1 MGINNIA
8 KIAATVA
15 FLVFANLCYM
25 QTCTAIGSI
34 LATNNTIKDGD
45 TLVSGGG
52 DFALG
57 FFSPQ
62 NSTNRYVGI
71 WYNKIGP
78 EIIVWV
84 ANRDTP
90 LAYSSGII
98 TIDVN
103 GDLVILDGRGGA
115 IWSTNI
121 STLAK
126 IAHAELLYTGNLQL
140 REVDSDNKTKR
151 VLWESFNYPTDTHLP
166 SMKLYVDP
174 KRDDTGQRL
183 TSWRSAS
190 DPSPGNFSMGIDPQK
205 LPQIVI
211 WDGADL
217 RWRSGPWDGRAYL
230 GIPAMAS
237 MTNLNG
243 YNISKNSEGVI
254 EVSYSYFNDS
264 FYTRYVLDSLGML
277 NQFVWVKEKNLSYT
291 FWSGPDN
298 ECDLYGRCGP
308 NGRCSNSSSKIC
320 DCLKG
325 FEPKYSG
332 EWKSGNWSGG
342 CVRSKQLE
350 CEKNGN
356 GSWKGDWFLKMER
369 IKVPDFADSL
379 AGGSLKECGDNCQK
393 SCSCVA
399 YAYHTIIGCMIWG
412 GDLVDIQQFANGGL
426 DFYIRLPASEQG
438 SLDFIDR
445 EMAHVAFLH
454 AIRKKEMK
462 IVIIVTVLGT
472 TLSLLACIFLL
483 WRRKAKQR
491 EHKENQNKK
500 GKGMLHFNL
509 HKRLKASN
517 DSSDGNSTLND
528 NVQGA
533 AAAELPLFGFSIVA
547 IATNNFSDEN
557 KLGEGGFGPVYKG
570 KLPGGQQI
578 AVKRLSKSSGQGLEE
593 FKNEVVLI
601 SRVQHRNLV
610 RLLGCCTEREE
621 KILVYEYMHNKSLDA
636 FLFGS
641 STKEPLDWAKRFHI
655 VEGIARG
662 LLYLHR
668 DSRLKIIHRDLKA
681 SNILLDE
688 GLNPKI
694 SDFGMARILG
704 EEQILAR
711 TTRVVGTYGYMS
723 PEYAMQ
729 GSFSEKSDVFS
740 FGVLLLEI
748 VSGKRNTSFYQNEN
762 TSNLLCLAW
771 QLWNEGTAIELIDP
785 ALGGHYEQ
793 EQVQRCIHLGL
804 LCVQESPKDRP
815 SMSSVVFMLSCDIST
830 LPAPKHPAFTG
841 ISPLQSD
848 SSKRNHENFSVN
860 DVTMTDII
868 FLGR

>member
-1 MGINNIA
+1 MGINNTA
-8 KIAATVA
+8 KIAAIVA
-15 FLVFANLCYM
+15 FLLFANLCHM
-25 QTCTAIGSI
+25 QTCTAIGTI

-45 TLVSGGG
+45 TLVSGRGE

-57 FFSPQ
+57 FFSPH

-71 WYNKIGP
+71 WYNKIRP
-78 EIIVWV
+78 ETIVWV
-84 ANRDTP
+84 ANRDKP
-90 LAYSSGII
+90 LADSSGII

-115 IWSTNI
+115 IWSTNT

-126 IAHAELLYTGNLQL
+126 IAHAELLDTGNLQL
-140 REVDSDNKTKR
+140 REVDSDNSTRR
-151 VLWESFNYPTDTHLP
+151 VLWESFNYTSDTFLPT
-166 SMKLYVDP
+166 MKLYFDP
-174 KRDDTGQRL
+174 KRNDTRL
-183 TSWRSAS
+183 GMTSWRSAS
-190 DPSPGNFSMGIDPQK
+190 DPSPGNFSSSIDPQN
-205 LPQIVI
+205 LPQVVI
-211 WDGADL
+211 LDGADL
-217 RWRSGPWDGRAYL
+217 RWRSGPWDGGTFIGVPDMDY
-230 GIPAMAS
+230 MY
-237 MTNLNG
+237 LNG
-243 YNISKNSEGVI
+243 
-254 EVSYSYFNDS
+254 
-264 FYTRYVLDSLGML
+264 
-277 NQFVWVKEKNLSYT
+277 
-291 FWSGPDN
+291 
-298 ECDLYGRCGP
+298 CGP
-308 NGRCSNSSSKIC
+308 NGRCSMSSSPIC
-320 DCLKG
+320 NCLRG

-332 EWKSGNWSGG
+332 EWNGGNWSAG

-356 GSWKGDWFLKMER
+356 GSWKGDGFLKMER

-379 AGGSLKECGDNCQK
+379 AAGSLTECEEKCQK
-393 SCSCVA
+393 NCSCVA
-399 YAYHTIIGCMIWG
+399 YAHNSLIRCMIWG
-412 GDLVDIQQFANGGL
+412 GDLMDIQQFAKGGV
-426 DFYIRLPASEQG
+426 DFNIRLPASE
-438 SLDFIDR
+438 LD
-445 EMAHVAFLH
+445 E
-454 AIRKKEMK
+454 KKDMK
-462 IVIIVTVLGT
+462 IVIISTVFIT
-472 TLSLLACIFLL
+472 TLILLVCIYLL
-483 WRRKAKQR
+483 WRWKAKQR
-491 EHKENQNKK
+491 EHEENHNNKD
-500 GKGMLHFNL
+500 KGMLHFNL
-509 HKRLKASN
+509 HKRVKPSN
-517 DSSDGNSTLND
+517 DSSDGSSTLNGD
-528 NVQGA
+528 VKGA
-533 AAAELPLFGFSIVA
+533 AAPELPLFGFSIVA

-610 RLLGCCTEREE
+610 RLLGCCTEGEE

-641 STKEPLDWAKRFHI
+641 SMKEPLDWAKRFHI

-729 GSFSEKSDVFS
+729 GRFSEKSDVFS

-748 VSGKRNTSFYQNEN
+748 VSGKRNTSFYQNEH
-762 TSNLLCLAW
+762 TSNLLCRAW
-771 QLWNEGTAIELIDP
+771 QLWNEGTALELIDP
-785 ALGGHYEQ
+785 ALGSHFQQ
-793 EQVQRCIHLGL
+793 EQVLRCIHLGL
-804 LCVQESPKDRP
+804 LCVQEFPKDRP
-815 SMSSVVFMLSCDIST
+815 SMSSVVFMLGCDILN
-830 LPAPKHPAFTG
+830 LPAPKHPAFIG

-848 SSKRNHENFSVN
+848 SSERNHENFSLN
-860 DVTMTDII
+860 DVTITDMI
-868 FLGR
+868 FGR